1 MAEWLKAAVLKTV
14 ESLRAPGVRIPLS
27 PPILMGSIRPSK
39 RMEYNLIK
47 VLLVDDHEL
56 VRIGIKRLLQDVTG
70 MKVVGESATG
80 EEAIRLA
87 KTLIPDVVLM
97 DVQMPGIGGLEA
109 TRKMI
114 RHNPDLKVLA
124 LTVCDDEPYPS
135 RLLQAGAAGY
145 ITKGCDPDEMIR
157 AIRTVHAG
165 QRYIS
170 SEIAQQLALKRF
182 AKDEESPLDILSER
196 ELQIMLMI
204 TSGQKVQE
212 ISDKLCLSPKTVNSY
227 RYRIFEKLGINN
239 DVELTLLAIR
249 LSLVEGHKSPE
260 EH

>member
-1 MAEWLKAAVLKTV
+1 M
-14 ESLRAPGVRIPLS
+14 
-27 PPILMGSIRPSK
+27 
-39 RMEYNLIK
+39 IK

-56 VRIGIKRLLQDVTG
+56 IRIGIKRLLQDVAG
-70 MKVVGESATG
+70 IKVIGEASTG
-80 EEAIRLA
+80 EEAIKLA
-87 KTLIPDVVLM
+87 KELIPDVVLM

-109 TRKMI
+109 TRKLI
-114 RHNPDLKVLA
+114 RHNPDIKILA

-145 ITKGCDPDEMIR
+145 ITKGCGADEMVR
-157 AIRTVHAG
+157 GIRTVNSG

-182 AKDEESPLDILSER
+182 TKAEESPLDILSER

-227 RYRIFEKLGINN
+227 RYRIFEKLGIHS

-249 LSLVEGHKSPE
+249 LGLIEGHKE
-260 EH
+260 VIK

>member
-1 MAEWLKAAVLKTV
+1 M
-14 ESLRAPGVRIPLS
+14 
-27 PPILMGSIRPSK
+27 IR
-39 RMEYNLIK
+39 

-56 VRIGIKRLLQDVTG
+56 VRIGIRRLLQDVTG
-70 MKVVGESATG
+70 IKVVGEVSTG

-87 KTLIPDVVLM
+87 KEINLDVVLM

-109 TRKMI
+109 TRKMT
-114 RHNPDLKVLA
+114 RHDSDIKILA

-145 ITKGCDPDEMIR
+145 ITKGCDPEEMIR
-157 AIRTVHAG
+157 AIRIVHSG

-182 AKDEESPLDILSER
+182 TKPEESPLDVLSER

-204 TSGQKVQE
+204 TSGQKVQD

-227 RYRIFEKLGINN
+227 RYRIFEKLSIQN

-249 LSLVEGHKSPE
+249 LGLVETGKAHTDDSE
-260 EH
+260 